1 MRAIYKRELRSYFT
15 SMIGCAFV
23 AFLIIIGGVYFMVY
37 NLSSGY
43 PYFAYS
49 LSGVIFAVLITI
61 PVLSMKCFAE
71 ERKNKTDQLL
81 LTSPVSL
88 TKIILGK
95 YFAMISVF
103 AVPCLV
109 YCLFPLIIKFHG
121 NAHLLVDY
129 SSILAFYLLGCV
141 FIGIGMFLSSL
152 TESPVIAAISTC
164 GVLFFLYMLDNLLNY
179 VPTSA
184 LSGLVISILVL
195 TLAAGVIFHIT
206 KNHIIAGTVEAAGA
220 AIMTTVY
227 FIRSSVFENLI
238 HNILEHFVL
247 TDVFYNFAQNY
258 IFDIGGL
265 LYYLSI
271 IILFIF
277 LTIQTFQKRRWS

>member
-1 MRAIYKRELRSYFT
+1 MKAIYKRELRSYFT

-23 AFLIIIGGVYFMVY
+23 AFLTIIGGVYFMVY

-49 LSGVIFAVLITI
+49 LSGVIFAILITI

-88 TKIILGK
+88 PKIILGK
-95 YFAMISVF
+95 YFAMITVF
-103 AVPCLV
+103 AIPCLI
-109 YCLFPLIIKFHG
+109 YCLFPLIIKLQG

-129 SSILAFYLLGCV
+129 TSILAFYLLGCV

-164 GVLFFLYMLDNLLNY
+164 GVLFFLYMLENLLNY

-184 LSGLVISILVL
+184 LSSVIVLIIVL
-195 TLAAGVIFHIT
+195 TLAAGLIFHIT
-206 KNHIIAGTVEAAGA
+206 KNQVIAGTVEIAGV
-220 AIMTTVY
+220 AITIAVY
-227 FIRSSVFENLI
+227 FIKSSIFENLI
-238 HNILEHFVL
+238 HDILEHFVL

-271 IILFIF
+271 IILFVF
-277 LTIQTFQKRRWS
+277 LTIKKMKKRRWR